1 MLTCLQSWNVVLS
14 DDAFATSRPG
24 KRELDYVFIDLSSS
38 TAVGVVTKVMTAYEH
53 VLRPKTFVVLN
64 FHLSRLVSNCT
75 MIKNMGTGDVNL
87 DAAQQQGKV
96 ERTGLRTVEGGGG
109 GGDGGESGHR
119 DSGSGKP
126 QLSTGIVL
134 PSSTMVVSAAV
145 VALIVWRIRVGL
157 R

>member
-96 ERTGLRTVEGGGG
+96 ERTGLRTVEGAGG